1 MSLQDHIGT
10 LRARHSALE
19 SDLAIEDHYPHPNEE
34 VIGRLKREKLRLK
47 DEIAALDRQSRH

>member
-1 MSLQDHIGT
+1 MSLQDHIGM

-19 SDLAIEDHYPHPNEE
+19 SDLAEEDRRPYPNEI

-47 DEIAALDRQSRH
+47 DEIAALDRALTV

>member
-19 SDLAIEDHYPHPNEE
+19 SELANEDRRPCPNEA
-34 VIGRLKREKLRLK
+34 VVGRLKREKLRLK
-47 DEIAALDRQSRH
+47 DEIAALDRGLTV